1 MNTPIG
7 RPSGVRAA
15 MAALLVAGA
24 CLAGGAA
31 AQDHQHAASSPG
43 ANSQQALGLGWH
55 WVKDGG
61 HAACGDNP
69 KTLYVWA
76 GDDDRTS
83 PDFVAVVNFDSNSW
97 DYGKIMKIVPVPTAN
112 NEAHHLGLSADCNT
126 LGAGGLLSVLQGQ
139 DDLFFFDVSDA
150 RNPVYIKSTSAP
162 QSAITDDFT
171 PLPGGGFLITNMGS
185 KTGGTPGRVVEVDG
199 NLNVVGEWPTN
210 PPEGFN
216 PHGISVRHDLNLM
229 VTSDFVDPASTL
241 NVTPGEPLFR
251 NTVHVWDLAARSI
264 VRTIPVEG
272 AIGTMDIK
280 LIPGDRQ
287 QRAFT
292 AGMLDGK
299 LYLVDTQNGTARA
312 VYDLA
317 HISWWRS
324 RNLSPQFIQIT
335 SDGTRLILPLG
346 GPGLIVMF
354 DISNPNYPTPLSVVD
369 LGANSGPHMMH
380 LTHDDQRLVVTNYFL
395 NQDNFGKVKLD
406 GDRKVYVLNLWRFG
420 MWRDFRFNLDF
431 NYGFS
436 TGRARPH
443 GVAMK

>member
-1 MNTPIG
+1 MNTPVKLQV
-7 RPSGVRAA
+7 GVRAA
-15 MAALLVAGA
+15 VAAWLVAGA
-24 CLAGGAA
+24 CLSGNAT
-31 AQDHQHAASSPG
+31 AQGHPHGSAD
-43 ANSQQALGLGWH
+43 QQASGLSLSWGQSSA
-55 WVKDGG
+55 
-61 HAACGDNP
+61 HAACGHNP

-83 PDFVAVVNFDSNSW
+83 PDFVAVVNFDSSSW
-97 DYGKIMKIVPVPTAN
+97 EYGKITRIVPVPTAN

-139 DDLFFFDVSDA
+139 DDLFFFDVRDA
-150 RNPVYIKSTSAP
+150 RNPTFIKSTSAP
-162 QSAITDDFT
+162 LSAITDDFT

-251 NTVHVWDLAARSI
+251 NTIHVWDLAARSI

-272 AIGTMDIK
+272 AIGTMDVK
-280 LIPGDRQ
+280 LIPGDAQR
-287 QRAFT
+287 RAFT

-299 LYLVDTQNGTARA
+299 LYLVDTQNGSARP

-317 HISWWRS
+317 RISWWRS
-324 RNLSPQFIQIT
+324 RNLSPQFLQIT

-354 DISNPNYPTPLSVVD
+354 DISNPNYPAPLSVVD

-395 NQDNFGKVKLD
+395 NQDGFGKVKLD
-406 GDRKVYVLNLWRFG
+406 GDRKVHVLNIWRFG

-431 NYGFS
+431 NYGFP